1 MSAAPDGKS
10 AESQRPAGPVAGQ
23 GSSSSQAAGED
34 PSPAPPAGATAAG
47 DVETPSAGAQDSDAS
62 ASPAGDQSERGA
74 NASPSPDAAHE
85 VEADIERLL
94 VDTQRERDE
103 YLDLAKRTKAD
114 FENYRKR
121 MTAEA
126 AAALVR
132 GKAEVLRDV
141 LPVLDDLER
150 AIQAAGL
157 DPEGDSED
165 GLAHGVLL
173 VFRSLRDSLVRNG
186 VEAVDPTGER
196 FDPNLHE
203 ALSTQAADGAEAG
216 TVVETM
222 QKGYRLGEQLI
233 RPARVV
239 VAE

>member
-1 MSAAPDGKS
+1 MRDEKPQPAGPEGPGP
-10 AESQRPAGPVAGQ
+10 QPAGPVGAGDPPPPAVAKA
-23 GSSSSQAAGED
+23 SSGEV
-34 PSPAPPAGATAAG
+34 PPTPPPAGG
-47 DVETPSAGAQDSDAS
+47 ELDSAGQEPVEGDLDALLAKAQ
-62 ASPAGDQSERGA
+62 
-74 NASPSPDAAHE
+74 
-85 VEADIERLL
+85 
-94 VDTQRERDE
+94 TERDE

-114 FENYRKR
+114 FENFRKR
-121 MTAEA
+121 MGADVLA
-126 AAALVR
+126 ATGR

-150 AIQAAGL
+150 ALQAAGL
-157 DPEGDSED
+157 DPEGDSDD

-173 VFRSLRDSLVRNG
+173 VFRSLRDSLAKHG
-186 VEAVDPTGER
+186 IEAVDPTGER

-203 ALSTQAADGAEAG
+203 ALSAQPAEG
-216 TVVETM
+216 VESGVVVETM

>member
-1 MSAAPDGKS
+1 VRPDERDGLGTDEPRRAGTEGS
-10 AESQRPAGPVAGQ
+10 GSRPAGPLAEEESGKDAQ
-23 GSSSSQAAGED
+23 GSEAEVRDLGRVEHDLDELLSQ
-34 PSPAPPAGATAAG
+34 
-47 DVETPSAGAQDSDAS
+47 
-62 ASPAGDQSERGA
+62 
-74 NASPSPDAAHE
+74 
-85 VEADIERLL
+85 
-94 VDTQRERDE
+94 RDE

-121 MTAEA
+121 MSADVVA
-126 AAALVR
+126 ASGR

-157 DPEGDSED
+157 DPEGDSPD

-173 VFRSLRDSLVRNG
+173 VFRSLRDALVRNG
-186 VEAVDPTGER
+186 IEAVEPTGER
-196 FDPNLHE
+196 FDPQLHE
-203 ALSTQAADGAEAG
+203 ALSTQAADGVESG
-216 TVVETM
+216 VVVETM